1 MGLFFRR
8 PSDWDGDGS
17 MDDLIALVRRAQAC
31 DLDAYGYL
39 VQRFQDMAVGYA
51 YAYLGDVH
59 LAEDAAQEAFIE
71 AYAHLSQLR
80 HPAAFAAWLQKI
92 VFKHCDRLRRG
103 KQLATVSLDAA
114 GEVAT
119 SACDLAA
126 LIEANELKQQVRQ
139 AIWALPPNE
148 RTVIALFYISDYSQR
163 EIGAFLDLPVM
174 TIKNR
179 LRSARTRLRVSMLAL
194 LQENLADQRPSRD
207 TAFKEATM
215 QALDNLIQ
223 AACSGDVEH
232 VRRLLQ
238 ADPAQVHTRDPYLQ
252 STPLHYAAHRGYL
265 EIVQLLLTA
274 GADVMAREGSSDTV
288 PLHWAAEGGHL
299 EVARLLVDQGAD
311 VNAIDG
317 WHNVS
322 PLGWAVAI
330 GSGQCRREAA
340 RREVADFLLAKG
352 AQLDIFSAIAWGKPD
367 AVRALIETDRAVLSQ
382 PLGIVDQRQQPL
394 HFAVQHGRQEM
405 VALLLNAGADAYA
418 TTAWGLTPFCL
429 AVTHRQEH
437 IAELLRARHGDADL
451 SAAVALNQLDRAK
464 ALLEADSTL
473 VSPAGAYQRLLH
485 FTAQQGLAEA
495 TALLLSYRA
504 DPNVA
509 AEHFHQEI
517 ICPLSPLHVAAWHGH
532 LEVARVLLDHG
543 ADLQA
548 RDAQYESTP
557 FIWAKWHHQE
567 AVAALLKQRG
577 AQT

>member
-1 MGLFFRR
+1 ME
-8 PSDWDGDGS
+8 
-17 MDDLIALVRRAQAC
+17 DLIALVTRAQAC
-31 DLDAYGYL
+31 DLDAYGCL

-71 AYAHLSQLR
+71 AYVNLIQLR
-80 HPAAFAAWLQKI
+80 HPAAFAAWLRKI

-103 KQLATVSLDAA
+103 KQLATVPLEAANEMAA
-114 GEVAT
+114 GA
-119 SACDLAA
+119 SDLVA
-126 LIEANELKQQVRQ
+126 LIEADELRQQIRQ
-139 AIWALPPNE
+139 AIWALPPTE
-148 RTVIALFYISDYSQR
+148 RTVTTLFYISDYSQR

-179 LRSARTRLRVSMLAL
+179 LRTARTRLRASMLAL
-194 LQENLADQRPSRD
+194 LQENLSDQRPSRD
-207 TAFKEATM
+207 IHFKEATM

-223 AACSGDVEH
+223 AACSGNVER
-232 VRRLLQ
+232 VRQLLQ
-238 ADPAQVHTRDPYLQ
+238 ADPTQVHTRDPYLQ

-274 GADVMAREGSSDTV
+274 GADVMAREGSSDTIA
-288 PLHWAAEGGHL
+288 LHWAAEGGHL
-299 EVARLLVDQGAD
+299 EVARLLVDHGAD
-311 VNAIDG
+311 VNANDG
-317 WHNVS
+317 WHNLG

-330 GSGQCRREAA
+330 GSGQCRSFAA
-340 RREVADFLLAKG
+340 RHEVAEFLLTKG

-367 AVRALIETDRAVLSQ
+367 AVRALIKEDRAVLGQ

-394 HFAVQHGRQEM
+394 HFAVQNDGPDM
-405 VALLLNAGADAYA
+405 VALLLDAGADVHA

-429 AVTHRQEH
+429 AVTQHQEQ
-437 IAELLRARHGDADL
+437 IADLLRARHGDADL
-451 SAAVALNQLDRAK
+451 SAAVVLNQLDQAK

-473 VSPAGAYQRLLH
+473 VGPAGPYRQLLH

-495 TALLLSYRA
+495 TALLLSYGA

-532 LEVARVLLDHG
+532 LEVARVLLGHG

-548 RDAQYESTP
+548 RDTQYESTP
-557 FIWAKWHHQE
+557 FIWAKWHHQHE
-567 AVAALLKQRG
+567 LAVFLKQHS
-577 AQT
+577 ASA

>member
-1 MGLFFRR
+1 
-8 PSDWDGDGS
+8 
-17 MDDLIALVRRAQAC
+17 MDDLIGLVRRAQAC
-31 DLDAYGYL
+31 DLDAYSCL

-71 AYAHLSQLR
+71 AYAQLIQLR
-80 HPAAFAAWLQKI
+80 HPTAFAAWLRKI

-103 KQLATVSLDAA
+103 KQLATVPLEAA
-114 GEVAT
+114 HQIAAHG
-119 SACDLAA
+119 SNPAA
-126 LIEANELKQQVRQ
+126 LIEADELKQQVRQ
-139 AIWALPPNE
+139 AIWMLPPDE

-179 LRSARTRLRVSMLAL
+179 LRAARTRLRASMLSL
-194 LQENLADQRPSRD
+194 LQENLSDQRPSRD
-207 TAFKEATM
+207 STFKEATM

-223 AACSGDVEH
+223 AACSGDVEQ

-238 ADPAQVHTRDPYLQ
+238 ADPTTVHTRDPYLQ

-274 GADVMAREGSSDTV
+274 GADVTAREGVSDTTS
-288 PLHWAAEGGHL
+288 LHWAAEGGHL
-299 EVARLLVDQGAD
+299 EVARLLVEHGAD

-317 WHNVS
+317 WHNLGPV
-322 PLGWAVAI
+322 GWAIAI
-330 GSGQCRREAA
+330 ESGNCQGEAA
-340 RREVADFLLAKG
+340 RRDVADFLLTKG

-367 AVRALIETDRAVLSQ
+367 AVRALVTADRAVLGQ
-382 PLGIVDQRQQPL
+382 RLGVVDQHQQPL
-394 HFAVQHGRQEM
+394 HFAVQNDRPDM
-405 VALLLNAGADAYA
+405 VVLLLDVGADVHA

-429 AVTHRQEH
+429 AVIQQQQQ
-437 IAELLRARHGDADL
+437 IVELLRARDGDGDL
-451 SAAVALNQLDRAK
+451 SAAIVLNQLDRAK
-464 ALLEADSTL
+464 PLMDADATL
-473 VSPAGAYQRLLH
+473 VGPAGPYRRLLH
-485 FTAQQGLAEA
+485 FTVQQGLAEGA
-495 TALLLSYRA
+495 SLLLRSGA
-504 DPNVA
+504 DSNIP
-509 AEHFHQEI
+509 AEYLHREI
-517 ICPLSPLHVAAWHGH
+517 ICTLSPLHVAAWHGH
-532 LEVARVLLDHG
+532 LEVARILLEHG

>member
-1 MGLFFRR
+1 ME
-8 PSDWDGDGS
+8 
-17 MDDLIALVRRAQAC
+17 DLNVLITRAQAC
-31 DLDAYGYL
+31 DLDAYGRL

-51 YAYLGDVH
+51 YTILGDVH
-59 LAEDAAQEAFIE
+59 LAEDVAQEAFVE
-71 AYAHLSQLR
+71 AYANLVKLH
-80 HPAAFAAWLQKI
+80 HPAAFSAWLRKI
-92 VFKHCDRLRRG
+92 VFKHCDRLRRR
-103 KQLATVSLDAA
+103 KRIVTVPLDTAA
-114 GEVAT
+114 QAIVGESDPAVIVE
-119 SACDLAA
+119 AA
-126 LIEANELKQQVRQ
+126 ELQRQVME
-139 AIWALPPNE
+139 AIWALPPDE
-148 RTVIALFYISDYSQR
+148 RTVTTLFYISDYSQR
-163 EIGAFLDLPVM
+163 EIGAFLDVPVM

-179 LRSARTRLRVSMLAL
+179 LRTARTRLRVSMLAL
-194 LQENLADQRPSRD
+194 LQENLSDQRPSRD
-207 TAFKEATM
+207 STFKEATM

-223 AACSGDVEH
+223 AACSGDVEQA
-232 VRRLLQ
+232 RRLLQ
-238 ADPAQVHTRDPYLQ
+238 ADPSTVHTRDPYLQ
-252 STPLHYAAHRGYL
+252 STPLHYAVHRGYV

-274 GADVMAREGSSDTV
+274 GADVMAREGSSDTI

-299 EVARLLVDQGAD
+299 EVARLLVDHGAD

-317 WHNVS
+317 WHNLS
-322 PLGWAVAI
+322 PVGWAVAL

-340 RREVADFLLAKG
+340 RHEVADFMLSRG

-367 AVRALIETDRAVLSQ
+367 AVQALIETDRAVLSQ
-382 PLGIVDQRQQPL
+382 PLGIVDQRRQPL
-394 HFAVQHGRQEM
+394 HFAVQHGRPDM
-405 VALLLNAGADAYA
+405 VTLLLDAGADVHAI
-418 TTAWGLTPFCL
+418 TAWGLTPFCL
-429 AVTHRQEH
+429 AVTHRQGH

-495 TALLLSYRA
+495 TALLLGYGA
-504 DPNVA
+504 DPNLA

-517 ICPLSPLHVAAWHGH
+517 ICTLSPLHVAAWHGH
-532 LEVARVLLDHG
+532 LEVARVLLEHG

>member
-1 MGLFFRR
+1 
-8 PSDWDGDGS
+8 
-17 MDDLIALVRRAQAC
+17 MDDLIALVTRAQAC
-31 DLDAYGYL
+31 DLDAYGCL

-71 AYAHLSQLR
+71 AYAHLVQLR

-92 VFKHCDRLRRG
+92 VFKHCDRLTRG
-103 KQLATVSLDAA
+103 KQLATVPLDAA
-114 GEVAT
+114 SEVAAGA
-119 SACDLAA
+119 SDLAA
-126 LIEANELKQQVRQ
+126 LIEADELKQRVRQ
-139 AIWALPPNE
+139 AICTLPPNE
-148 RTVIALFYISDYSQR
+148 RTVITLFYISDYSQR

-179 LRSARTRLRVSMLAL
+179 LRTARTRLRASMLTL
-194 LQENLADQRPSRD
+194 LQENLTDQRPSRD
-207 TAFKEATM
+207 STFKEATM

-223 AACSGDVEH
+223 AACSGDVER
-232 VRRLLQ
+232 VRQLLQ
-238 ADPAQVHTRDPYLQ
+238 ADPTQVHARDPYLQ

-274 GADVMAREGSSDTV
+274 RADVMAREGSSDTI
-288 PLHWAAEGGHL
+288 PLHWAADGGHL
-299 EVARLLVDQGAD
+299 EVARLLVDHGAD
-311 VNAIDG
+311 VNTIDG
-317 WHNVS
+317 WHNLG

-340 RREVADFLLAKG
+340 RHEVADFLLAKG
-352 AQLDIFSAIAWGKPD
+352 AQLDIFSAIAWRKPD
-367 AVRALIETDRAVLSQ
+367 AVRALIKEDRAVLGQ
-382 PLGIVDQRQQPL
+382 PLGVVDQRQQPL
-394 HFAVQHGRQEM
+394 HFAVQKDRPDM
-405 VALLLNAGADAYA
+405 VTLLLDAGADMHA

-429 AVTHRQEH
+429 AIIQRQEH

-451 SAAVALNQLDRAK
+451 AAAVALNQLDRAK
-464 ALLEADSTL
+464 TLLDADSTL
-473 VSPAGAYQRLLH
+473 VGPAGRYRRLLH
-485 FTAQQGLAEA
+485 FTVQQGLAEA
-495 TALLLSYRA
+495 TALLLNYGA
-504 DPNVA
+504 DPNLA

-532 LEVARVLLDHG
+532 LEVARVLLEHG